1 MSGHCSGTGAGGAWA
16 GMQPVARWAGPSLSG
31 PEAGCPWRRQPTSRS
46 GGTLLPGLRAVPLGS
61 GSGGQGPWPP
71 QLRHSVRF
79 QIQHHPSFHP
89 FSVCCLFTESGA
101 GALRGEPPPGPQ
113 LPCGSARCLM
123 PSVSPSGFSRVPAL
137 CGMFLFSTSSA
148 VGASAITVVLTG
160 PHLGWG

>member
-1 MSGHCSGTGAGGAWA
+1 MSGHCSGMGAGGAWA

-31 PEAGCPWRRQPTSRS
+31 PEAGCPRRRQPTSRS
-46 GGTLLPGLRAVPLGS
+46 GGTLLPGLRAGPLGS
-61 GSGGQGPWPP
+61 GSRGQGPWPP

-89 FSVCCLFTESGA
+89 FSVCRLFTESGA
-101 GALRGEPPPGPQ
+101 GALRGEPPPGPP
-113 LPCGSARCLM
+113 LPCGSALCLM
-123 PSVSPSGFSRVPAL
+123 PSVSLSGFSRVPAV
-137 CGMFLFSTSSA
+137 CGMFLFSTPLA